1 MLALLG
7 ASPATAFDR
16 DDEFERGVSAFR
28 SEDYEGA
35 WFRFWGLARSGDPES
50 QFNLGQLYRLGR
62 GIQRDMVQAR
72 IWYERA
78 AERGYAPAQFQLG
91 VLWERGDG
99 IPPDPVEA
107 RSWYARAAGQGLEP
121 ARAALERLDRTGA
134 GRVRPLEDPTVS
146 AAPPARAAAPRP
158 NPPAG
163 PTRSP
168 VPPKE

>member
-16 DDEFERGVSAFR
+16 DDEFERGVAAFR
-28 SEDYEGA
+28 SEDYEAA

-78 AERGYAPAQFQLG
+78 AERGYGPAQFQLG

-99 IPPDPVEA
+99 VPPDPVEA
-107 RSWYARAAGQGLEP
+107 RSWYARAAGQGIEQ
-121 ARAALERLDRTGA
+121 ARASLERLDRSGT
-134 GRVRPLEDPTVS
+134 GRVRPLEDPAVS
-146 AAPPARAAAPRP
+146 AAPPARAAARP

-163 PTRSP
+163 PRSP
-168 VPPKE
+168 VPPTE